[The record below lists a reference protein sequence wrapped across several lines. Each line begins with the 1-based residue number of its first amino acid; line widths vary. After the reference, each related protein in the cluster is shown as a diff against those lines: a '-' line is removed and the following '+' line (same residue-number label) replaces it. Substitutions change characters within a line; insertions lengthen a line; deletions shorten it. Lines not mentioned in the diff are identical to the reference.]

1 MKNVIFSQAKK
12 NGMGIEKGNQVS
24 VEVNRYAKGKWPVAL
39 NGYTHEYELLI
50 DGKVAVTF
58 RGTLNYAKKLGESTL
73 ITEWIAKN
81 PL

>member
-1 MKNVIFSQAKK
+1 MKKVIFSQTKK
-12 NGMGIEKGNQVS
+12 NGMGIYNGNQVS
-24 VEVNRYAKGKWPVAL
+24 VEINKYANGFWPVSL

-50 DGKVAVTF
+50 NGKVAVTF

-73 ITEWIAKN
+73 MTEWIAKN